1 MSKIDYNL
9 QLIKAVVFDVDG
21 VLSPVTVPLDNDG
34 MPCRMVN
41 VHDSFAM
48 QLAVKKGIEIAV
60 VTGGKCDKVRRHLH
74 YLGITDVFT
83 SASDKLPV
91 LLEWMRL
98 KGLRPDEVA
107 YVGDDVSDLEC
118 MRHVTLSVA
127 PADACVDIMQTARY
141 ISPAKGGYGVARDL
155 LEEILRAKDLWL
167 KNDTDLHW

>member
-1 MSKIDYNL
+1 M
-9 QLIKAVVFDVDG
+9 
-21 VLSPVTVPLDNDG
+21 LSPVTVPLDNDG

-60 VTGGKCDKVRRHLH
+60 VTGSKCDKVRRHLH
-74 YLGITDVFT
+74 YLGINDVFT
-83 SASDKLPV
+83 RAADKLPV

-98 KGLRPDEVA
+98 KGLQADEVA

-127 PADACVDIMQTARY
+127 PADACVDILQTARY
-141 ISPAKGGYGVARDL
+141 ISPLMGGQGVARDL
-155 LEEILRAKDLWL
+155 LEEVLRAKDLWL
-167 KNDTDLHW
+167 NQDTDLHW